1 MEDGAKDDYIK
12 DIYRHSSPHA
22 DTDSFIGSPT
32 VALDSTLSTSNS
44 ISNLNLETHENSSSS
59 SPPNH
64 DDVPDIA
71 EVLQEMLATT
81 EMPSS
86 TTDLDYEPELDFV
99 GGHRRNLSQLN
110 DYTDSPRADSFV
122 SLDPPNIGTEVEQ
135 FLSKKKQFFILS
147 SAGKPIYTLHGSDD
161 VILGYLGVLQTVVS
175 AYQANDSDD
184 NLMSFRAGK
193 TLVVIAV
200 EGPLILAAVSK
211 IGESES
217 QLRAQLDVLYTQI
230 LSTLTKNQIHRI
242 YANQSNFDLRNL
254 LQGTDVYLDALT
266 REIVNGSPSVL
277 LGALEPLIL
286 RKSIREEIDA
296 VLLNCRTPSLL
307 YGLIVSDSKLAN
319 VIRPKKHSLHPPD
332 LILLFS
338 MLFNTTSFR
347 DGEHWVPICL
357 PKFNSTGFLYAYI
370 HFFSKSSALIQIS
383 ADKNAFFELREAK
396 QQILS
401 QMEDK
406 GLIKALERAEER
418 GRFKPVDVAVP
429 MVRHFLYK
437 SRAHVQYVMPS
448 YETHYYEPHMQRG
461 LLTFYH
467 QLHAQVNSDSS
478 RGSNNGWR
486 FMHLVRNS
494 CIGFAWITPSFELYC
509 VSGPNVSRATLAASI
524 HSIAKWV
531 SQHRERLFVIG
542 GAVF

>member
-1 MEDGAKDDYIK
+1 MENGAKDDYIK
-12 DIYRHSSPHA
+12 DIYRHSSPPHA
-22 DTDSFIGSPT
+22 DSDSLVSSPT
-32 VALDSTLSTSNS
+32 VALDNSILSTSNS
-44 ISNLNLETHENSSSS
+44 LSNLNLDQ
-59 SPPNH
+59 SPQPH

-81 EMPSS
+81 ELPSAN
-86 TTDLDYEPELDFV
+86 TEAEYEPELDFV
-99 GGHRRNLSQLN
+99 GGHRRNNLSQLN
-110 DYTDSPRADSFV
+110 NELRNSPRADSFV
-122 SLDPPNIGTEVEQ
+122 SLDPPSIGTEVEQ

-175 AYQANDSDD
+175 AYQADGSDD

-193 TLVVIAV
+193 TLVVVAV

-266 REIVNGSPSVL
+266 REIVNGSPSIL

-383 ADKNAFFELREAK
+383 ADKNAFFELRDAK
-396 QQILS
+396 QQILA
-401 QMEDK
+401 QMADK

-448 YETHYYEPHMQRG
+448 YETHYHEPHLQRG
-461 LLTFYH
+461 LVTFYH
-467 QLHAQVNSDSS
+467 QLHAQVNSASS

-486 FMHLVRNS
+486 FLHLVRNS